1 MASIYMEEYKGFLYD
16 VPNMDFIRC
25 DGKPYHYDKVSTSDA
40 TFSAETTPIN
50 GGQGKLPIGWIET
63 GATQEVT
70 LGSAEFDLEMFE
82 MANAAKLTT
91 GDYSTVEADLF
102 EVVSESNAL
111 KVTLPFECQA
121 NSIKIR
127 GMEEASA
134 VAAGKFKVTIT
145 AAGADADGSTV
156 IEFNTGDVVAGD
168 EIRVWYKR
176 RVVDGAKV
184 MVKTTSTTAKGELY
198 LHYPVS
204 SSGEDLTKVWSLA
217 A

>member
-1 MASIYMEEYKGFLYD
+1 M
-16 VPNMDFIRC
+16 
-25 DGKPYHYDKVSTSDA
+25 
-40 TFSAETTPIN
+40 
-50 GGQGKLPIGWIET
+50 
-63 GATQEVT
+63 
-70 LGSAEFDLEMFE
+70 
-82 MANAAKLTT
+82 
-91 GDYSTVEADLF
+91 
-102 EVVSESNAL
+102 VSESNAL
-111 KVTLPFECQA
+111 KATLPFECQA
-121 NSIKIR
+121 GSIKIR

-145 AAGADADGSTV
+145 AAGESTDGSTV

-198 LHYPVS
+198 LHYPIS